1 MHLGRTHR
9 FASTKTTTFMIEY
22 IKGEIVELQPAL
34 MVMECGGVGYEL
46 NISLTTY
53 SAFDGRR
60 EGKIYVH
67 EVIREDAHLLY
78 GFAGREERELFLL
91 LTSVSGVG
99 PNTARMILSSFK
111 PADLID
117 VIAAGDDATLTAVK
131 GIGNKTAQRIVVDL
145 KNKVRPVAGLDE
157 RRAAH
162 GVQPDMAEEA
172 VAALVML
179 GFQKNASQKAVEK
192 LLKAQPDMPVE
203 QIVRSALTML

>member
-1 MHLGRTHR
+1 
-9 FASTKTTTFMIEY
+9 MIEY

-34 MVMECGGVGYEL
+34 IIIECGGIGYAI

-53 SAFDGRR
+53 SAFEGRR
-60 EGKIYVH
+60 QGILFIH

-78 GFAGREERELFLL
+78 GFANREERELFLL

-111 PADLID
+111 PGDLID

-145 KNKVRPVAGLDE
+145 KSKVRP
-157 RRAAH
+157 
-162 GVQPDMAEEA
+162 
-172 VAALVML
+172 
-179 GFQKNASQKAVEK
+179 
-192 LLKAQPDMPVE
+192 
-203 QIVRSALTML
+203 